1 MHEVVALNA
10 CHDWGFRVIYCNY
23 SARGRGRALGAPQ
36 QDDQG
41 QVLVCDPTTS
51 TRLTL
56 VETLSVAGY
65 AVSETSSTDD
75 CIAAIDAEMPDALVI
90 DVTNPSVDSL
100 GFTLKLRDRAPE
112 LPVVVLYEQGRE
124 GEVRPLLQAGASDF
138 MTAPLNEPTLLLHLV
153 RRNVDQR
160 AQLDALARIEA
171 GLEER
176 NRALD
181 ENLRVLERDQQAGFR
196 VQQSLMPPTPY
207 TVGDVTFRHYLR
219 PSLILS
225 GDFIDYFELRDGR
238 LLFFIADV
246 SGHGASSA
254 FVTVLLKSLSRRLL
268 REFDKLGFTGTASML
283 EWFNQELL
291 ACELEQ
297 HSTMFLAIFDAV
309 GDQLQY
315 SNAAHFPA
323 TILSSEE
330 GTDYLEIGGLPL
342 GLYKGA
348 TYDEKVISLPEVCSL
363 NLFSDGVFE
372 IMSEQ
377 TLRAKEESLLNLVE
391 CGCRDIDGLI
401 DELGLLTV
409 EEAPDDI
416 AIFTVAKAG

>member
-1 MHEVVALNA
+1 M
-10 CHDWGFRVIYCNY
+10 
-23 SARGRGRALGAPQ
+23 GAPQ

-171 GLEER
+171 GL
-176 NRALD
+176 
-181 ENLRVLERDQQAGFR
+181 
-196 VQQSLMPPTPY
+196 
-207 TVGDVTFRHYLR
+207 
-219 PSLILS
+219 
-225 GDFIDYFELRDGR
+225 
-238 LLFFIADV
+238 
-246 SGHGASSA
+246 
-254 FVTVLLKSLSRRLL
+254 
-268 REFDKLGFTGTASML
+268 
-283 EWFNQELL
+283 
-291 ACELEQ
+291 
-297 HSTMFLAIFDAV
+297 
-309 GDQLQY
+309 
-315 SNAAHFPA
+315 
-323 TILSSEE
+323 
-330 GTDYLEIGGLPL
+330 
-342 GLYKGA
+342 
-348 TYDEKVISLPEVCSL
+348 
-363 NLFSDGVFE
+363 
-372 IMSEQ
+372 
-377 TLRAKEESLLNLVE
+377 
-391 CGCRDIDGLI
+391 
-401 DELGLLTV
+401 
-409 EEAPDDI
+409 
-416 AIFTVAKAG
+416 